1 MKNIGYFANAPDHSS
16 DGHFRNNTVVA
27 PEIIKYLED
36 ESDVRPFFVSKPM
49 RGVLS
54 KSFRIAKDEGIAV
67 QIAGNAEVPRAEDVE
82 KMFTIFLHRNAT
94 GWKVDDDDKKINRD
108 DPQYLTRKMT
118 RAMERLYKKER
129 LDMKNVFIAAPQNTM
144 SYTGTLTVDDVKNAV
159 VTMVTQTV
167 GYGMDDIQPDII
179 FMSYKTF
186 RELQLDP
193 NFKYVPEIFQ
203 RLLVEGKIS
212 AGASRSSLSG
222 PTGQMVDGLDIHL
235 MNELDTDIILLD
247 STKEALWL
255 AEDQE
260 PTITRYRD
268 DEHISDITDI
278 RHDEQPVCVRP
289 ECLFKITKA

>member
-1 MKNIGYFANAPDHSS
+1 MKEIGFFANAPDHSS
-16 DGHFRNNTVVA
+16 DGHFRNNTEVA

-36 ESDVRPFFVSKPM
+36 ESDLRPFFVPKPM

-54 KSFRIAKDEGIAV
+54 KSFRIAKDEGVAV

-94 GWKVDDDDKKINRD
+94 GWKVDDDDKKINSD
-108 DPQYLTRKMT
+108 DPNYLSRKMT

-129 LDMKNVFIAAPQNTM
+129 LDMKNVFVAAPQNTL
-144 SYTGTLTVDDVKNAV
+144 SYTGTVTVDDIKNAV
-159 VTMVTQTV
+159 VTMITQTQ
-167 GYGMDDIQPDII
+167 GYGMDDIQPTTV
-179 FMSYKTF
+179 FMSYQTF

-193 NFKYVPEIFQ
+193 NIKYVPEIFQ
-203 RLLVEGKIS
+203 RLLLEGKNSES
-212 AGASRSSLSG
+212 ATKSPLSG
-222 PTGQMVDGLDIHL
+222 PTGQIVDGLDIYL
-235 MNELDTDIILLD
+235 MNELGTDIILLD
-247 STKEALWL
+247 TTKEALWL

-268 DEHISDITDI
+268 DEHISDIVDI

>member
-1 MKNIGYFANAPDHSS
+1 MKEIGFFANAPDHSS
-16 DGHFRNNTVVA
+16 DGHFRNNTEVA

-36 ESDVRPFFVSKPM
+36 ESDLRPFFVPKPM

-54 KSFRIAKDEGIAV
+54 KSFRIAKDEGVAV

-94 GWKVDDDDKKINRD
+94 GWKVDDDDKKINSD
-108 DPQYLTRKMT
+108 DPNYLSRKMT

-129 LDMKNVFIAAPQNTM
+129 LDMKNVFVAAPQNTL
-144 SYTGTLTVDDVKNAV
+144 SYTGTITVDDIKNAV
-159 VTMVTQTV
+159 VTMITQTQ
-167 GYGMDDIQPDII
+167 GYGMDDIQPTTV
-179 FMSYKTF
+179 FMSYQTF

-203 RLLVEGKIS
+203 RLLLEGKIS
-212 AGASRSSLSG
+212 ESATKSPLSG
-222 PTGQMVDGLDIHL
+222 PTGQIVDGLDIYL
-235 MNELDTDIILLD
+235 MNELGTDIILLD
-247 STKEALWL
+247 TTKEALWL

-268 DEHISDITDI
+268 DEHISDIVDI